1 MKFFLTE
8 KEMVLLCYISMKQLT
23 FANGLFSDF
32 LAKIDFCERLN
43 IANLKEY
50 PGNCPILWIK
60 NLSKIFCM

>member
-43 IANLKEY
+43 IANLKGY
-50 PGNCPILWIK
+50 PGNCPIL
-60 NLSKIFCM
+60 